1 MKELRLLEVML
12 LSVFSIFMVEACSS
26 DDDNGDDISYTSN
39 EIIEILT
46 GKWEIYGHVRIS
58 GDTDRM
64 VDSDYTGTIEF
75 KSDQKYSANSSV
87 ISTTEIQNNKSGKT
101 YTINNDI
108 SDYLGD
114 ASYHKYSIIRKN
126 DRYYIEFAHATFQII
141 SLTKKSF
148 KLIMDEDVA
157 WGSLDDLHYAH
168 QYISIIS
175 K

>member
-1 MKELRLLEVML
+1 MKELRFLKVML
-12 LSVFSIFMVEACSS
+12 FTAFSIFMVEACSS

-58 GDTDRM
+58 GDTDRK
-64 VDSDYTGTIEF
+64 VDSDYTGIIEF
-75 KSDQKYSANSSV
+75 KADQKYNAKSSI
-87 ISTTEIQNNKSGKT
+87 ISTTGINNINGET
-101 YTINNDI
+101 YTWDEDLY
-108 SDYLGD
+108 DYLGD

-126 DRYYIEFAHATFQII
+126 DRYYIEFAHATFQIM

-157 WGSLDDLHYAH
+157 WGSLDDPHYAH